1 MKAVWFA
8 EAVRRKMKKTS
19 FNGRIIS
26 KKGCGVLSAVLAVAA
41 PVLARTVDSACWA
54 SQSTWHVGPIGSRSG
69 SGAESDVSYEP
80 RVWMVAESVA
90 GDLETKPI
98 TGLCIMFR

>member
-1 MKAVWFA
+1 MK
-8 EAVRRKMKKTS
+8 RHSLNDCKTS
-19 FNGRIIS
+19 KNGSGGR
-26 KKGCGVLSAVLAVAA
+26 LALAVALAVVA
-41 PVLARTVDSACWA
+41 PVVARTVDSACWA

-69 SGAESDVSYEP
+69 SGAENDVSYEP
-80 RVWMVAESVA
+80 RVWMVAESAA